1 MWGVIAMVS
10 QTSQVPLTRQ
20 LSGSQCIWSSP
31 QTHWDITLCLASKS
45 DVILYTGLGRK
56 LEAREKM
63 KRPSV
68 NGVPNVPNLLV
79 SFFVGQKEMAN
90 SKWHTLMND
99 THFFL
104 IQKYFR
110 NVKKE
115 QTLLILLNGQN
126 VFLLEIFSVPVLLF
140 SCVWTKYFLPFS
152 SPIFF
157 AAIYLSASVRV
168 LHCWIRAVDWL
179 LLLMVLL
186 DNLIHGVCNE
196 CRK

>member
-31 QTHWDITLCLASKS
+31 QTHWDITLCLASES

-56 LEAREKM
+56 WGAREKM
-63 KRPSV
+63 KRRSV

-99 THFFL
+99 TQFFMN
-104 IQKYFR
+104 QKYFR
-110 NVKKE
+110 NVKKGANIAYSS
-115 QTLLILLNGQN
+115 QQ
-126 VFLLEIFSVPVLLF
+126 
-140 SCVWTKYFLPFS
+140 TKYFPFWIIFRPCSSFLLCVDQIFS
-152 SPIFF
+152 SLFF
-157 AAIYLSASVRV
+157 PYLLRSNISQCISKRFALLNSC
-168 LHCWIRAVDWL
+168 CWLIAFVD
-179 LLLMVLL
+179 
-186 DNLIHGVCNE
+186 GFA
-196 CRK
+196 R